1 MSERNVKKSPA
12 VRDIRY
18 TPPPR
23 KSFYARH
30 KVKLLIAMVVLLA
43 VIYLAARAQL
53 SVRDPGVQ
61 AYIAEQQALSTSLAR

>member
-18 TPPPR
+18 TPPPK

-30 KVKLLIAMVVLLA
+30 KVKILIAMVVLLA
-43 VIYLAARAQL
+43 VVYLGARAQL
-53 SVRDPGVQ
+53 SVRDPGMQ
-61 AYIAEQQALSTSLAR
+61 AYLAQGDALSTSLAR